1 MPTCP
6 HQRGHLLSGRAAA
19 QSVQL
24 FWKTPPRKHLPANNI
39 PESSYGKHISPKRV
53 HRIHDFGHFRLCHLC
68 IWLPQRRRPLHWS
81 SQLWSSS
88 LAHIPMQPQTR
99 VNRSRKMQLGMVAG
113 WAAEVEAGAE
123 GRRGAEYGGAA
134 SRGYGKVAAV
144 CGLTGR
150 RWSTAAAAAG
160 RGAGRSLPIGGGMGR
175 GPP

>member
-99 VNRSRKMQLGMVAG
+99 VI
-113 WAAEVEAGAE
+113 EAGKCNWAWWRV
-123 GRRGAEYGGAA
+123 GRRKLKRARRGGVGRNMAVRRAGAT
-134 SRGYGKVAAV
+134 SRSPPFAV
-144 CGLTGR
+144 
-150 RWSTAAAAAG
+150 
-160 RGAGRSLPIGGGMGR
+160 
-175 GPP
+175 